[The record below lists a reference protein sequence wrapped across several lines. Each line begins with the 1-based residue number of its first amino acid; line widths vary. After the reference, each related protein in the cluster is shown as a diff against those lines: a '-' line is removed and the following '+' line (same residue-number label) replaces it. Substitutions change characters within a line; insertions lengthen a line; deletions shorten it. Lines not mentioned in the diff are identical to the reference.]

1 MHSQLFAT
9 LAAGVLA
16 ISVLPA
22 AVFFTAFPAA
32 AAPPARASAAASF
45 TSHDKSGCIASEV
58 SVFVHRDSDHRER
71 LQLRILKAD
80 ECNDHAMVNID
91 AEVGLP
97 AGALRVAPD
106 LSFAALNTA
115 VRVTDRHTRGTVT
128 VTVRLTWKAAEKT
141 VVARRNDEPRG
152 QGKFIRLKQ
161 SASLSMR
168 MANASGVVS
177 LPAINITLQ
186 AAESAWVGT
195 AEGGVAMD
203 P

>member
-1 MHSQLFAT
+1 MHSQLFAISAAAI
-9 LAAGVLA
+9 LAM
-16 ISVLPA
+16 SVIPV
-22 AVFFTAFPAA
+22 AVSLTTVPAA
-32 AAPPARASAAASF
+32 AAPPGRVSATANF
-45 TSHDKSGCIASEV
+45 TSHDKSGCITSEV
-58 SVFVHRDSDHRER
+58 SVFVRRGSDNREQ

-80 ECNDHAMVNID
+80 ECNDRAMVNID

-97 AGALRVAPD
+97 VGALRVAPD

-128 VTVRLTWKAAEKT
+128 VTLRLTWKAAEKT

-161 SASLSMR
+161 PASLSMR

-186 AAESAWVGT
+186 AAESAWLGT